1 MATTTINNTY
11 ALGAIALLLTIT
23 IYSQCSTKFEDRSFV
38 VRFVV
43 NKVWGFFLGR
53 KTLTWAEERRGYQ
66 NLVDAN
72 DFGED
77 PDLETTEGD
86 MLEDVLKEVK
96 GELVVVRR
104 KPRRRM
110 RMPYVY
116 YLLNHCRGEL
126 GQLDYTQANVKWV
139 ERTARAEAH
148 GSLVR
153 SSDLARILPHV
164 VSLYFG
170 SRDGSQS
177 LASRDQQSSAYVESI
192 RATHERRGA
201 GGAGARM
208 STC

>member
-1 MATTTINNTY
+1 MVTTTVNNIY
-11 ALGAIALLLTIT
+11 ALGAIALLVTIT
-23 IYSQCSTKFEDRSFV
+23 IYQQCSTNFVDRSFV

-53 KTLTWAEERRGYQ
+53 KTLSWAEERRGYQ
-66 NLVDAN
+66 IMVEMN
-72 DFGED
+72 DCGED
-77 PDLETTEGD
+77 PAAEVTEEEL
-86 MLEDVLKEVK
+86 LEDVLGEVK
-96 GELVVVRR
+96 GEMKVIRR
-104 KPRRRM
+104 RPRRRM

-116 YLLNHCRGEL
+116 YLVNHCRGEL
-126 GQLDYTQANVKWV
+126 GQLDYTPANVKWV

-148 GSLVR
+148 DRLVR

-164 VSLYFG
+164 VAFYFG

-177 LASRDQQSSAYVESI
+177 LASRDQQSSAFVESI
-192 RATHERRGA
+192 RATHGRYGA